1 MGLFDSITN
10 MVSGALGESANGGT
24 PGAADIMGMLQ
35 QHGFSP
41 DMLVNQLQSSGLGE
55 HVESW
60 MGNGQNLPV
69 SPEQIQ
75 AALGSP
81 AVEAMAA
88 KFGID
93 PSQVSALIGQHLP
106 AIVNQSTQAQDPNA

>member
-10 MVSGALGESANGGT
+10 LVNEAIGGEAGGT
-24 PGAADIMGMLQ
+24 PGAADIMNMLQ
-35 QHGFSP
+35 QHGLGP
-41 DMLVNQLQSSGLGE
+41 DALIGQLQSSGLGE

-60 MGNGQNLPV
+60 LGDGQNLPV

-75 AALGSP
+75 AALGTP
-81 AVEAMAA
+81 AVAAIAA

-93 PSQVSALIGQHLP
+93 PSEASALISQHLP
-106 AIVNQSTQAQDPNA
+106 AIVNQSTPAQDPDA

>member
-24 PGAADIMGMLQ
+24 PGASDIMGMLQ
-35 QHGFSP
+35 QHGF
-41 DMLVNQLQSSGLGE
+41 
-55 HVESW
+55 W

-93 PSQVSALIGQHLP
+93 PAQVSALIGQHLP
-106 AIVNQSTQAQDPNA
+106 AIVNQSTQAQDSNA